1 MSICKADY
9 TSSPVRRQVVANGNI
24 VTVKLDVNPVASTF
38 AQAIQES
45 VPAGFTVSGLNE
57 GGVFDANSSKIKW
70 GPYFDNSA
78 RKLDYVLTAPSD
90 FTGVVSFR
98 GVGSFDGVDI
108 PVTGVD
114 SIELEANSTDAPFSI
129 DSSAFEVVTVGGGQF
144 LALTVNGTPGRTYQ
158 AYVKNTLNASEWTKS
173 GPPQVAGNGPLTL
186 FVTAPATT
194 SVFLIVT
201 EIP

>member
-1 MSICKADY
+1 MIRRISKTWIAIEVLPKPDVAAYAVEESI
-9 TSSPVRRQVVANGNI
+9 
-24 VTVKLDVNPVASTF
+24 
-38 AQAIQES
+38 
-45 VPAGFTVSGLNE
+45 PAGFSVDSIGGSGD
-57 GGVFDANSSKIKW
+57 FDANSSKIKW
-70 GPYFDNSA
+70 GPFFDNSA

-114 SIELEANSTDAPFSI
+114 SIELEADSTHAPFSI

-158 AYVKNTLNASEWTKS
+158 AYVKNTLSASEWTKS
-173 GPPQVAGNGPLTL
+173 GPPQVAGDGPLTL
-186 FVTAPATT
+186 FVTAPAT
-194 SVFLIVT
+194 SNVFLIVA